1 MRKEL
6 FPHLVILIACFC
18 ILAAALILQP
28 ASPGTSHLRL
38 GKIYMPDMCILRITT
53 GVPCP
58 GCGLSRSLVAAV
70 HGDFG
75 RSLAFHRLGL
85 LTLVYVFLQFACRL
99 GIFVIPKWRAR
110 LIKYG
115 RFLNQGIIVLAIL
128 FGINWITTLISLSS
142 NLY

>member
-1 MRKEL
+1 VRKEL
-6 FPHLVILIACFC
+6 FPHLVILIVCFS
-18 ILAAALILQP
+18 ILAASLIFEP

-38 GKIYMPDMCILRITT
+38 GKIYMPDMCILRATT

-58 GCGLSRSLVAAV
+58 GCGLSRSMVAAV

-75 RSLAFHRLGL
+75 SSFSFHRLGL
-85 LTLVYVFLQFACRL
+85 LTLVYVFLQFVCRL

-115 RFLNQGIIVLAIL
+115 KFLNLGIVVLAVL
-128 FGINWITTLISLSS
+128 FGVNWITTLISL
-142 NLY
+142 